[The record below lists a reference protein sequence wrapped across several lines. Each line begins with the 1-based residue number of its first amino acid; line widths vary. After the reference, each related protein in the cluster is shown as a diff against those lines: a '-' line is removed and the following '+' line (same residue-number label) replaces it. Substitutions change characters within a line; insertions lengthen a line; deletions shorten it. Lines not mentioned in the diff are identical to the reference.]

1 MLESRKYL
9 TIKDKRLVKPNLWD
23 LFALVILLAIMV
35 SIGAGAKQMS
45 APFQLGQTLDISLAP
60 ENLPHYALQTVLR
73 MGAALVLS
81 LLFTFIFATWAAKS
95 RQAEKIIIPMID
107 VLQSVPVLAFL
118 SITIVGFI
126 KLFPNSLL
134 GPQCAS
140 IFLIFTAQAWNM
152 ALSFYQALRTVPHE
166 YREAA
171 DMFHLSAWQ
180 RFWRIEVPFA
190 MPGLLW
196 NMMMSM
202 SASWFS
208 LVASEAISV
217 SNQEINLPGIGSYI
231 AVAIRQANTQAVS
244 YAIMAMVIV
253 ILLYD
258 QVLLRPLMQWSEKFK
273 SEQQASEKTSRSWV
287 VSLLQRTHV
296 IRYFGELLGIFT
308 DAIINLKLFKRRKS
322 FTDLPFDPKTARLI
336 EVCWNL
342 FVLGMVLFALTM
354 LTRFILAYIAPTEI
368 IYVVGLGCITAIRV
382 MILIVI
388 CSLIW
393 VPIGVWVGL
402 RPQIADIVQPIA
414 QFFAAFPAN
423 LLFPIVV
430 VVIIKYQLNVEIWTT
445 PLMILGA
452 QWYILFNVIAGT
464 SAIPK
469 ELRMVA
475 DNLGLKGWLWWRRL
489 ILPAVFP
496 YYITGAITAVGGAW
510 NASLVAEVV
519 NWGDTTLRST
529 GLGAYI
535 SSYTGDYVHTALGV
549 SVMCLF
555 VLTLNRLIWRPLYR
569 QAETRFTLN

>member
-1 MLESRKYL
+1 MLELRDYFAITYKL
-9 TIKDKRLVKPNLWD
+9 KVKPNRWD
-23 LFALVILLAIMV
+23 FFALIFVLAIL
-35 SIGAGAKQMS
+35 IALAAGAQQMS
-45 APFQLGQTLDISLAP
+45 APFHLGQTLPISLDP
-60 ENLPHYALQTVLR
+60 HNLPRYALQTVLR
-73 MGAALVLS
+73 MGAALLLS
-81 LLFTFIFATWAAKS
+81 LLFTFTFATWAAKS

-126 KLFPNSLL
+126 ALFPNSLL

-152 ALSFYQALRTVPHE
+152 ALSFYQALRTVPYE

-171 DMFHLSAWQ
+171 AMFHLSAWQ

-231 AVAIRQANTQAVS
+231 AAAIRQADTQAVF
-244 YAIMAMVIV
+244 YAIGAMIII

-258 QVLLRPLMQWSEKFK
+258 QLLLRPLMQWSEKFK
-273 SEQQASEKTSRSWV
+273 AEQSASEKTSHSWV
-287 VSLLQRTHV
+287 ISLLQRTQV
-296 IRYFGELLGIFT
+296 MRYVGELFNVLADSIVN
-308 DAIINLKLFKRRKS
+308 ARCFKQRVTYS
-322 FTDLPFDPKTARLI
+322 DSTLNPKIVKHLAW
-336 EVCWNL
+336 CWNL
-342 FVLGMVLFALTM
+342 FIAAMLITSLAL
-354 LTRFILAYIAPTEI
+354 LARFILAYISPFEI
-368 IYVVGLGCITAIRV
+368 LQVVGLGCITAARV
-382 MILIVI
+382 MVLIIV
-388 CSLIW
+388 CSIVW
-393 VPIGVWVGL
+393 VPIGVWIGL
-402 RPQIADIVQPIA
+402 RPLAAEIAQPIA
-414 QFFAAFPAN
+414 QFLAAFPAN

-430 VVIIKYQLNVEIWTT
+430 VAIIKYDLNVEIWTT

-469 ELRMVA
+469 DLRMA
-475 DNLGLKGWLWWRRL
+475 TDNFGVRGWLWWRRL

-510 NASLVAEVV
+510 NASIVAEVV
-519 NWGDTTLRST
+519 NWGNTSLKAT

-535 SSYTGDYVHTALGV
+535 SEYTGDYPHTALGV
-549 SVMCLF
+549 TIMCLF

-569 QAETRFTLN
+569 LAEARFSLN

>member
-1 MLESRKYL
+1 MLGMRKYL
-9 TIKDKRLVKPNLWD
+9 GLKNKQMVKPNLWD
-23 LFALVILLAIMV
+23 VFALMIVLAVIVTAG
-35 SIGAGAKQMS
+35 SGARQMS
-45 APFQLGQTLDISLAP
+45 APFHLGQTLTISLDPA
-60 ENLPHYALQTVLR
+60 NLPHYALQTVLR
-73 MGAALVLS
+73 MGAALLLS

-126 KLFPNSLL
+126 ALFPDSLL

-180 RFWRIEVPFA
+180 RFWRIEVPFS

-217 SNQEINLPGIGSYI
+217 SHQEINLPGIGSYI
-231 AVAIRQANTQAVS
+231 AVAIRQANTQAVT
-244 YAIMAMVIV
+244 YAIIAMLIV

-258 QVLLRPLMQWSEKFK
+258 QLLLRPLIQWSEKFK
-273 SEQQASEKTSRSWV
+273 SEQLAQERISRSWV
-287 VSLLQRTHV
+287 ISFLQHTQV
-296 IRYFGELLGIFT
+296 IRYFGELFGIFT
-308 DAIINLKLFKRRKS
+308 DAMINLRLFKRRKMINDIS
-322 FTDLPFDPKTARLI
+322 VNPATARLI
-336 EVCWNL
+336 ELTWNIVISGIVVAAIIIL
-342 FVLGMVLFALTM
+342 S
-354 LTRFILAYIAPTEI
+354 RFILAYIAPAEI
-368 IYVVGLGCITAIRV
+368 VQVVGLGCITALRV
-382 MILIVI
+382 MVLIAI

-393 VPIGVWVGL
+393 VPVGVWVGL
-402 RPQIADIVQPIA
+402 RPQMADIVQPIA

-430 VVIIKYQLNVEIWTT
+430 VVIIRYHLNVEIWTT

-452 QWYILFNVIAGT
+452 QWYILFNVIAGA

-469 ELRMVA
+469 ELRMAV
-475 DNLGLKGWLWWRRL
+475 DNFGLTGWLWWRCF
-489 ILPAVFP
+489 ILPAIFP

-519 NWGDTTLRST
+519 NWGDTTLYST

-535 SSYTGDYVHTALGV
+535 SSHTGDYAHTALGV
-549 SVMCLF
+549 SIMCLF

-569 QAETRFTLN
+569 LAETRFTLN